1 MEVVDPSGF
10 TLHGIQNYKQAFNL
24 VHGIIN
30 VFYCPEKSLL
40 TFRIVYDCARH
51 NIRVSWNSEVIPKA
65 IFGGVK
71 TALHVDG
78 ISVYELDDAGKVV
91 QHRVEHLLINNM
103 PVETERGI
111 FHALTTCADPEYGSP
126 VFCGGDDDPCIVNFQ
141 PSSPSRISRKS
152 IFAGDDT
159 VTLGA
164 LSTSSSGADRGN
176 EHPGL
181 DWEAMENK
189 NRSRKKFGLKPLTPE
204 EFLEIEEQVQEM
216 QIQELTKHKAMHDA
230 TEVPAPKKKKNAFLS
245 NLFGEVF
252 EDTCESNFDCKR
264 PQICCDFGFKKMC
277 CSSGAMVGHSQER
290 QPVRIPIQKE
300 DGYYNDY

>member
-1 MEVVDPSGF
+1 VVDPSGF

-51 NIRVSWNSEVIPKA
+51 NIRVSWNSEVVPKA

-78 ISVYELDDAGKVV
+78 ISVYELNDEGKVI
-91 QHRVEHLLINNM
+91 QHRVEHLMINDT
-103 PVETERGI
+103 PVETEHGI
-111 FHALTTCADPEYGSP
+111 FHALTTCADPECGTA
-126 VFCGGDDDPCIVNFQ
+126 VFCGGNDDSFIVKFQ
-141 PSSPSRISRKS
+141 ASSPSRKS
-152 IFAGDDT
+152 IFAADDAL
-159 VTLGA
+159 TLGA

-204 EFLEIEEQVQEM
+204 EFLEIEAQVEQM
-216 QIQELTKHKAMHDA
+216 QMQELSKHKAMHDA
-230 TEVPAPKKKKNAFLS
+230 TEVPAPKKQKNRFLS

-252 EDTCESNFDCKR
+252 EDTCESNFDCQR

-277 CSSGAMVGHSQER
+277 CSSGAMVGHNQDTM
-290 QPVRIPIQKE
+290 QPVRIPITKD
-300 DGYYNDY
+300 DGYFNDY